1 MPTKK
6 VLCEECN
13 NYLGKKQ
20 TIINKFLCNTCK
32 ELNKYIV
39 ITKTNAK
46 KNYLFKDDDLIDL
59 TSYEGKSSYGP
70 ATYYTIEDLDVKAC
84 NKYNIHKDNIK
95 EFLSKLHHEKAI
107 KSKERKEKMLITKEN
122 KIKKRREKLISELA
136 KVKLQLRSDSV
147 LCKKYIDGTS
157 EYDLEY
163 IIERMCQ
170 MKYLFEYCHMD
181 ECKQIAYEQQLEE
194 FNAGYFPD
202 CSVFDEAEYIALKK
216 YSNGKYPVVF
226 PWLE

>member
-1 MPTKK
+1 MPVKK

-13 NYLGKKQ
+13 DYLGKKQ
-20 TIINKFLCNTCK
+20 TIINKILCNACK

-46 KNYLFKDDDLIDL
+46 KNYLFKDEDLLNL
-59 TSYEGKSSYGP
+59 TSYEANSSYGLS
-70 ATYYTIEDLDVKAC
+70 TYYTIEDLDIKAC
-84 NKYNIHKDNIK
+84 EKYGVYKDNIK
-95 EFLSKLHHEKAI
+95 EFLSKLHDEKKN

-122 KIKKRREKLISELA
+122 KIKKRREKLISELS
-136 KVKLQLRSDSV
+136 KVKLELRNDSV
-147 LCKKYIDGTS
+147 LCKQYIDGNS
-157 EYDLEY
+157 KYDLED

-181 ECKQIAYEQQLEE
+181 ECKDIAYEKHQEE
-194 FNAGYFPD
+194 FSAGYFPD

-216 YSNGKYPVVF
+216 YSNGKYQVVF